1 MEDKLKKEFKELT
14 KKYETDFCVSKEGDE
29 YWFCVGVN
37 KLLDK
42 EGMRGK
48 QVKCVKVKK
57 LGDD

>member
-48 QVKCVKVKK
+48 
-57 LGDD
+57 